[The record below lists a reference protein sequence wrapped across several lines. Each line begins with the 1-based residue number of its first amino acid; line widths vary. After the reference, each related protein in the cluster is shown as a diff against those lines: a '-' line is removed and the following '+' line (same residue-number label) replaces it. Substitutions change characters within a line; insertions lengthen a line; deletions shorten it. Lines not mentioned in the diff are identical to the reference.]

1 MSHFDVYFHLGLP
14 KVASTFLQKK
24 IFPNFK
30 AVLFH
35 KKHSFNDYKN
45 LDANSLSTKHL
56 FSSEYDRGL
65 EEVVDEIVAAFP
77 NARFIFVVRRQDR
90 WILSKYKYHIRK
102 HGSESFE
109 AFFNLT
115 SEESLWKREELL
127 FQKKI
132 EYIVQAANTKPLIL
146 LHDDLKANATG
157 FIQQIATFLGA
168 ELIPNTNTNSV
179 VNKAFNNKQL
189 IIVRKFNELY
199 PYTEA
204 KSNSKLLNKV
214 HYKYREFLLHI
225 IAFLCNFVPS
235 FFIKKKVLLQ
245 NTAVLEQIQQHYA
258 QDWAFCEQYAKS
270 TQSQ

>member
-1 MSHFDVYFHLGLP
+1 MQHFDVYFHLGLP

-35 KKHSFNDYKN
+35 KKHSFNDYKALEPGN
-45 LDANSLSTKHL
+45 LTTKHL

-65 EEVVDEIVAAFP
+65 EEVVDEIISVFP

-102 HGSESFE
+102 HGNESFE
-109 AFFNLT
+109 AFFNL
-115 SEESLWKREELL
+115 SAEEGLWKREELL
-127 FQKKI
+127 FRKKI
-132 EYIVQAANTKPLIL
+132 EYITKASNTKPLIL
-146 LHDDLKANATG
+146 LHDHLKEDSSS
-157 FIQQIATFLGA
+157 FIQTIATFLGT
-168 ELIPNTNTNSV
+168 ELNPKTNTNSV

-204 KSNSKLLNKV
+204 RSTSKFRNKV

-245 NTAVLEQIQQHYA
+245 NTAVLEKIQQYYA
-258 QDWAFCEQYAKS
+258 EDWAFCEQYAKS

>member
-1 MSHFDVYFHLGLP
+1 MQHFDVYFHLGLP

-35 KKHSFNDYKN
+35 KKHSFNDYKELN
-45 LDANSLSTKHL
+45 PTSLTTKHL

-77 NARFIFVVRRQDR
+77 KARFIFVVRRQDR

-109 AFFNLT
+109 EFFNLGA
-115 SEESLWKREELL
+115 EEGLWKREELL

-132 EYIVQAANTKPLIL
+132 EYIERAANTKSLIL
-146 LHDDLKANATG
+146 LHDDLKSDASR
-157 FIQQIATFLGA
+157 FIQKIATFLGS
-168 ELIPNTNTNSV
+168 ELNPKTNTNSV

-204 KSNSKLLNKV
+204 RSKSKFRNKV

-225 IAFLCNFVPS
+225 IAFLSNFVPS

-245 NTAVLEQIQQHYA
+245 NKTVLEQIQEYYA
-258 QDWAFCEQYAKS
+258 EDWAFCQQYAKS